1 MASSEKVHY
10 SVFPITGSVNERG
23 VILYVE
29 EKHFTAS
36 TVLTSGT
43 TLANFMSDKDIPKGD
58 AITADF
64 GPYIY
69 REQLDK
75 QGNRLRFVFLAPK
88 TAAQQ
93 LQPVKP
99 TFTINEVTFW
109 PDWLLSLYMLEATV
123 NLQSEAGFLG
133 LAGNT
138 NNTVTGTR
146 FLDRYILFKGGDYN
160 TVHEVDEFFSP
171 TPITSLVATEPR
183 PMPVFYNLLGV
194 RNSLDCIHAG
204 VTVPEPYLTATRVED
219 FGTPN
224 AQDVIWQDGSV
235 FPPTNHVAWIPH
247 YRKLIVTERDG
258 GFYYRRHRVIPPRLN
273 RAIQI

>member
-1 MASSEKVHY
+1 M
-10 SVFPITGSVNERG
+10 
-23 VILYVE
+23 ILYVE
-29 EKHFTAS
+29 EKYFTAS

-43 TLANFMSDKDIPKGD
+43 TLANFMSNEDIPKGD
-58 AITADF
+58 AITAGF
-64 GPYIY
+64 SSYIY

-88 TAAQQ
+88 TEAQQ

-99 TFTINEVTFW
+99 TFTINETTYW
-109 PDWLLSLYMLEATV
+109 PDWLLSLYMLEATI
-123 NLQSEAGFLG
+123 NLQTEANGASTT
-133 LAGNT
+133 AGAFT
-138 NNTVTGTR
+138 TTVTGTR

-160 TVHEVDEFFSP
+160 TVHEIDEFFSQ

-183 PMPVFYNLLGV
+183 PMPVFYNFQGV

-204 VTVPEPYLTATRVED
+204 VTVPEPYLTATRVEN

-224 AQDVIWQDGSV
+224 AQEVVWQDGSV

-273 RAIQI
+273 RAIQV